1 MPLPE
6 ILRLGIAQ
14 YSARLV
20 ELLEPKGWRI
30 ENRVLHSD
38 GQVRSWFR
46 LLPPQPAQRELD
58 LRRKPARTPTGCVPG
73 GSEKS
78 LWE

>member
-1 MPLPE
+1 VPLPE

-46 LLPPQPAQRELD
+46 LLPLQPAQDELD
-58 LRRKPARTPTGCVPG
+58 LCGRGRGVEIPKNVRI
-73 GSEKS
+73 
-78 LWE
+78 